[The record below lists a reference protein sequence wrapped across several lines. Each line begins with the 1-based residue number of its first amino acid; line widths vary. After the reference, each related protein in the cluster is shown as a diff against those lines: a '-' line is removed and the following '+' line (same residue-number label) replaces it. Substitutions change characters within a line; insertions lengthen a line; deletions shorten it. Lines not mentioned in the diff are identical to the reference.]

1 MQWQEVLA
9 DKSLHDLPYKIEL
22 NERGII
28 EMSPTTFIHSL
39 LQGELAALLK
49 KQLGGWIFTELAIM
63 TQKGVRVPD
72 IAWGTEAYFQRHSKD
87 ICASEAPELCVQ
99 IISPSNSKIE
109 MQEKVALY
117 LQSGAIEVWLVD
129 EQGSIS
135 YFDANGQQQISRFK
149 VTIGKL
155 I

>member
-9 DKSLHDLPYKIEL
+9 DKSLRDLPYKIEL
-22 NERGII
+22 NERGKI

-72 IAWGTEAYFQRHSKD
+72 IA
-87 ICASEAPELCVQ
+87 
-99 IISPSNSKIE
+99 
-109 MQEKVALY
+109 
-117 LQSGAIEVWLVD
+117 
-129 EQGSIS
+129 
-135 YFDANGQQQISRFK
+135 
-149 VTIGKL
+149 
-155 I
+155 